1 MEEIWIVLA
10 EYYCPKQ
17 LLIAPLPLHEV
28 LPTAFSYLP
37 LGKKIEAF

>member
-1 MEEIWIVLA
+1 MEEIWIVLV

-17 LLIAPLPLHEV
+17 LLIAPLRLHEV
-28 LPTAFSYLP
+28 LPTAFSYPP